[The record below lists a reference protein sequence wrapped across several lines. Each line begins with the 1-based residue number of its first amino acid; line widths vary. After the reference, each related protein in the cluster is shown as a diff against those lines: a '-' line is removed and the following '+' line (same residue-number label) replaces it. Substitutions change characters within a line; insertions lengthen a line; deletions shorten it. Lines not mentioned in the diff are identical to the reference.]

1 MNMNDNKIKPETIT
15 LRQLKATNRRLK
27 KQLRA
32 EQRKLDLMASLASEN
47 ATLPEKIKSIIKSIK
62 DKERALYQNQ

>member
-1 MNMNDNKIKPETIT
+1 MNMNDNKIT

-32 EQRKLDLMASLASEN
+32 EQRKLDLMASLVSEN
-47 ATLPEKIKSIIKSIK
+47 ATLPEKIKYIK
-62 DKERALYQNQ
+62 DLEQALYQNQ

>member
-1 MNMNDNKIKPETIT
+1 MNDNKIKPETIT

>member
-1 MNMNDNKIKPETIT
+1 MNDNKIKPETIT

-32 EQRKLDLMASLASEN
+32 EQRKLDLMASLVSEN
-47 ATLPEKIKSIIKSIK
+47 ATLPEKIKYIK
-62 DKERALYQNQ
+62 DLEQALYQNQ